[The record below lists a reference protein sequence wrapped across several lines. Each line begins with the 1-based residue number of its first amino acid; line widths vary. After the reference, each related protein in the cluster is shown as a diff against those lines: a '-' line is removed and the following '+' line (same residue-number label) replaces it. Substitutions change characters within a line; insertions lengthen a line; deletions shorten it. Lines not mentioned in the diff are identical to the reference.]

1 MAGGY
6 DRAITVF
13 SPDGHLFQVEYAL
26 EAVRKGT
33 TTVGVKGKDCRGL
46 RHKPSLTSPNAPEPP
61 NAAMKLELRDASFA
75 AGGLLLGAWLSW
87 ALRPAADKAE
97 KAAEKVPD
105 EAEFPSEVAALE
117 ARKAELQRQLGADL
131 RGAAVM
137 AMVYLG
143 DQLGLYRTMASD
155 TWTAS
160 KLAKAAG
167 GLQPRLV
174 QEWLAQQA
182 ASGILDFDA
191 ARQSFALPAPCRA
204 LLAEQLSGSFFA
216 PYATMM
222 LACWKRLPAMLQAF
236 RGGCLAPS
244 YDEAGE
250 DLADAMARLHVP
262 EVKFFFIPRALP
274 VIQEGSLLQRLHNEA
289 LLCADIGCSGADC
302 TLELAR
308 AFPRSR
314 FHAYEVA
321 DPALAR
327 ARDNVKH
334 TGLKNLFVEDAKVQ
348 PVGQGAPGGNK
359 FDFVMCYDVLH
370 DLADPEQ
377 LIREVRSVLA
387 DEGVWVIVDIAS
399 HGDMAA
405 NIQQHQ
411 KAPTYYGISVCVC
424 LASGLSTA
432 NGAGLGTLGFPPE
445 VAEPMFRQ
453 NGFSRVRSFKMPGLE
468 KNQCY
473 ELQI

>member
-105 EAEFPSEVAALE
+105 EVAALE